1 MVSFMRNYNGLLNNA
16 TKRHRLRVLKNKYK
30 VKGVDTPAESSH
42 FDRENQY
49 GNWENAYQRNIAKI
63 TSMIL
68 LFSFSNDDDK
78 VSRKEFKIF
87 KKYFKL
93 KENLLTDSDFNELK
107 HLTATKFTLQSF
119 IDYMYKNDYKEKI
132 FLDAIKE
139 SRKIVKK
146 ENIYINLIEELEE
159 KYKNYNL

>member
-1 MVSFMRNYNGLLNNA
+1 M
-16 TKRHRLRVLKNKYK
+16 LKYKYK
-30 VKGVDTPAESSH
+30 VKGVDTPTEVSD
-42 FDRENQY
+42 FEGENQY
-49 GNWENAYQRNIAKI
+49 GNWEDAYQRNIAKI
-63 TSMIL
+63 SSMIL
-68 LFSFSNDDDK
+68 LFAFSNDDDE

-93 KENLLTDSDFNELK
+93 KEHLLTDSDFNELK
-107 HLTATKFTLQSF
+107 HMTSTKFTMKSF